1 MANKA
6 KNIFITLGLVVVVVA
21 TATLVLSTQ
30 TTAYATEATTDM
42 TVAVQADATS
52 LPAFEMEALEPLL
65 ETGVTEPV
73 PISATG
79 TVSETEAVANAD
91 VGVWWYWADV
101 APWGRCIGYC
111 TRIPTFCDCL
121 VIVF

>member
-6 KNIFITLGLVVVVVA
+6 TNILITLGLVVA

-42 TVAVQADATS
+42 TVAEQADAAS
-52 LPAFEMEALEPLL
+52 LPAFETEASESPLEA
-65 ETGVTEPV
+65 GITESV
-73 PISATG
+73 PIGATA
-79 TVSETEAVANAD
+79 TVSETEATTNAA
-91 VGVWWYWADV
+91 VGLWWYWADV